1 MDTKEEKKE
10 QKERKQSYFARLK
23 KKKQAKQ
30 NAEIVSAASSKSR
43 SGKDDA
49 NSDILEQ
56 DKFNVT
62 AEGDHSTDDKKKR
75 KSNQLKEIRRTEL
88 KRYYSVD
95 DNQNKTH
102 DKKEKKMMVQK
113 PQGTM
118 EYTAGSQDTLNSVAL
133 KFNVTPN
140 KLVELNKLFTH
151 TIVPGQV
158 LLCQM
163 PTSLLVP
170 YSFLHPPLVLLSLH
184 HHQMQSMIS
193 CLMQI

>member
-1 MDTKEEKKE
+1 VEEDPGLSACKPSTWSQSVCLPRRRRRRKRRGE
-10 QKERKQSYFARLK
+10 TETEKQRDRDRETERQTERYRQREYQRAFYISDNYILESHSIKLGWHVTTFPLFIRRLK

-88 KRYYSVD
+88 KRYYSVG
-95 DNQNKTH
+95 K
-102 DKKEKKMMVQK
+102 
-113 PQGTM
+113 
-118 EYTAGSQDTLNSVAL
+118 YL
-133 KFNVTPN
+133 
-140 KLVELNKLFTH
+140 
-151 TIVPGQV
+151 
-158 LLCQM
+158 
-163 PTSLLVP
+163 
-170 YSFLHPPLVLLSLH
+170 
-184 HHQMQSMIS
+184 
-193 CLMQI
+193 